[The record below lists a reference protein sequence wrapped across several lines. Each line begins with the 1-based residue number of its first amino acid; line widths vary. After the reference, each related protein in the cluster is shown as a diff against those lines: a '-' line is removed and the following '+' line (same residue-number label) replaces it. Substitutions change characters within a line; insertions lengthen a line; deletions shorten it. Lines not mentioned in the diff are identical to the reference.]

1 MPILSLEITAKKTIS
16 IFLFLLTLSIT
27 ALPSIAMN
35 NPRHD
40 SYQLHFSVDL
50 TRTDGYATAQIT
62 VSQQTSLLREVRL
75 RAPADLYTNFSG
87 DGSIRREGAVVIW
100 QPPPQGGS
108 IQYVVLIDHQRA
120 GGGFDALFTEN
131 WTLFR
136 GDDVFPPASISQLP
150 GVRASSEFSAQLPGN
165 WSMVTPFTEDS
176 AGRLMIDNPERN
188 FARPVGWII
197 AGRLGVRRD
206 LIAGMNISV
215 AGPLNSGIQRIGMLA
230 LLRWTL
236 PLLAAEIES
245 LPSQISIVSAGEP
258 MWRGGLSAPDSL
270 YIHADRPLLSENAT
284 STLLH
289 EMIHVLMPIPTSR
302 DHDWIDE
309 GIAEYV
315 TLKILCRSG
324 TISAERFTASIR
336 KFTDRGQAV
345 DSLLTTHATGAI
357 TSRAVTIFHNVD
369 TELQSLTDGRAD
381 IFSLIHELMARH
393 EPADITDLRA
403 ITTQL
408 TGGQPLTALDDRHI
422 PSLHKP

>member
-1 MPILSLEITAKKTIS
+1 
-16 IFLFLLTLSIT
+16 
-27 ALPSIAMN
+27 
-35 NPRHD
+35 
-40 SYQLHFSVDL
+40 
-50 TRTDGYATAQIT
+50 
-62 VSQQTSLLREVRL
+62 
-75 RAPADLYTNFSG
+75 
-87 DGSIRREGAVVIW
+87 
-100 QPPPQGGS
+100 
-108 IQYVVLIDHQRA
+108 
-120 GGGFDALFTEN
+120 
-131 WTLFR
+131 
-136 GDDVFPPASISQLP
+136 
-150 GVRASSEFSAQLPGN
+150 
-165 WSMVTPFTEDS
+165 
-176 AGRLMIDNPERN
+176 
-188 FARPVGWII
+188 
-197 AGRLGVRRD
+197 
-206 LIAGMNISV
+206 
-215 AGPLNSGIQRIGMLA
+215 MLA